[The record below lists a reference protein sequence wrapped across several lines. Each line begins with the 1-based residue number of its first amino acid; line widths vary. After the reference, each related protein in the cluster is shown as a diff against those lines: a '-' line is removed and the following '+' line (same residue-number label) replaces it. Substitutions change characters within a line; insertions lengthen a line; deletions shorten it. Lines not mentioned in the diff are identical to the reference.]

1 MTSFHQD
8 TEFTRKAERHWPHGW
23 WILPAI
29 ILGAFVW
36 VWIIRRL
43 VEAFWGVK

>member
-1 MTSFHQD
+1 MASFPRHAR
-8 TEFTRKAERHWPHGW
+8 TTREPENGWPHGW

-43 VEAFWGVK
+43 VETLWELK